1 MRKSKAVIITTT
13 LAALALGGSVT
24 VFAATSSGS
33 NSATTNTA
41 TSRPPAGQQQG
52 RHGMGAFHGE
62 RHHGIMR
69 PTDVAKILGV
79 DVATFKSDLKAGQ
92 SIADIAQSKGIQESA
107 LITSLESKQKANLDA
122 AVQSGKLT
130 ATKETTLITG
140 FANHVKQMVEHK
152 GMPTNRGGRGGRGMM
167 MHQQGARNQLI
178 TESASILNISQ
189 ATLVS
194 DLRSGKSLA
203 QIAGNSTA
211 TLIQRLVA
219 SEQSRLQQAV
229 TSGKLTQTKAT
240 QMTTNLTARI
250 TKFVNA
256 TPAKHHAHP

>member
-41 TSRPPAGQQQG
+41 TSQPPAGQQQW
-52 RHGMGAFHGE
+52 RHGMGAFHGG
-62 RHHGIMR
+62 RDHGMMR

-130 ATKETTLITG
+130 ATKETTLITR

-152 GMPTNRGGRGGRGMM
+152 GMPTNRGGRGMK

-178 TESASILNISQ
+178 KESASILNISQ
-189 ATLVS
+189 ATVVS

-211 TLIQRLVA
+211 TLIQQLVA

-229 TSGKLTQTKAT
+229 TSGKLTQAKAT